1 MANAL
6 PLRTPMATNQ
16 LITSLLA
23 GDPRSLA
30 RAISFVENEDP
41 RALEILRTIYPH
53 GRNVPIVGIT
63 GPAGVGK
70 SSLVDQLI
78 ANYRTAGMKVGV
90 IAVDPS
96 SPFSGG
102 AILGD
107 RIRMQRHGTDP
118 DVFIRSM
125 ATRGKLGG
133 IAAATFDV
141 VDLINASGKDIILI
155 ETVGVGQD
163 EVDIVKVANTT
174 IVVLM
179 PGLGDEV
186 QAMKAGLM
194 EIADL
199 LVINKADRAET
210 DKMEMELQ
218 AVLSFFQA
226 KNVWHPK
233 IIRTVAT
240 ANTGIDQLAD
250 AIREHDHY
258 LKESGKLQEKLRE
271 QSKQRLIDALEYR
284 VISQILEEGFDRF
297 HISERIEE
305 IAERRMDPHSVVQ
318 SLLQHFKME

>member
-1 MANAL
+1 MN
-6 PLRTPMATNQ
+6 TDD
-16 LITSLLA
+16 LIKLLLA
-23 GDPRSLA
+23 GDSRSLA

-41 RALEILRTIYPH
+41 RAFEILRTVYSH
-53 GRNVPIVGIT
+53 CRNVPVVGIT

-78 ANYRTAGMKVGV
+78 ANYRTAGLKVGV
-90 IAVDPS
+90 VAVDPS

-199 LVINKADRAET
+199 LVINKSDHSEA

-218 AVLSFFQA
+218 AVLSFFQG
-226 KNVWHPK
+226 KNVWHPQM
-233 IIRTVAT
+233 IRTIAT
-240 ANTGIDQLAD
+240 ENSGIDQLAA
-250 AIREHDHY
+250 AISEHNKY
-258 LKESGKLQEKLRE
+258 LNESGKLHEKLRE

-284 VISQILEEGFDRF
+284 VTSQILEDGFDRF
-297 HISERIEE
+297 GISQRIDE
-305 IAERRMDPHSVVQ
+305 IADRKVDPHTVVQ

>member
-1 MANAL
+1 MAL
-6 PLRTPMATNQ
+6 NQ

-23 GDPRSLA
+23 GDSRALA

-41 RALEILRTIYPH
+41 RAFEILREVYARC
-53 GRNVPIVGIT
+53 RNVPVVGIT

-78 ANYRTAGMKVGV
+78 GNYRSAGMKVGV
-90 IAVDPS
+90 VAVDPS

-118 DVFIRSM
+118 EVFIRSM

-199 LVINKADRAET
+199 LVINKSDRSET
-210 DKMEMELQ
+210 DKM
-218 AVLSFFQA
+218 
-226 KNVWHPK
+226 
-233 IIRTVAT
+233 
-240 ANTGIDQLAD
+240 
-250 AIREHDHY
+250 
-258 LKESGKLQEKLRE
+258 
-271 QSKQRLIDALEYR
+271 
-284 VISQILEEGFDRF
+284 
-297 HISERIEE
+297 
-305 IAERRMDPHSVVQ
+305 
-318 SLLQHFKME
+318 

>member
-1 MANAL
+1 MIID
-6 PLRTPMATNQ
+6 Q
-16 LITSLLA
+16 LVTSLLE
-23 GDPRSLA
+23 GDSRSLA

-41 RALEILRTIYPH
+41 RAFEILRAVYPSA
-53 GRNVPIVGIT
+53 RNVPVVGIT

-78 ANYRTAGMKVGV
+78 ANYRNAGMKVGV
-90 IAVDPS
+90 VAVDPS

-107 RIRMQRHGTDP
+107 RIRMQRHGIDP

-163 EVDIVKVANTT
+163 EIDVVKVANTT
-174 IVVLM
+174 VVVLM

-199 LVINKADRAET
+199 LVINKSDRPET
-210 DKMEMELQ
+210 DKMEMELH

-226 KNVWHPK
+226 ENVWHPQ
-233 IIRTVAT
+233 IIRTIAT
-240 ANTGIDQLAD
+240 ENSGIDQLVA
-250 AIREHDHY
+250 AIRDHNQY
-258 LKESGKLQEKLRE
+258 LNQSGRLQEKLRE

-284 VISQILEEGFDRF
+284 VTSQILEDGFDRF
-297 HISERIEE
+297 GISQKIDE
-305 IAERRMDPHSVVQ
+305 IADRKVDPHTVVQ
-318 SLLQHFKME
+318 ELLKHFKME